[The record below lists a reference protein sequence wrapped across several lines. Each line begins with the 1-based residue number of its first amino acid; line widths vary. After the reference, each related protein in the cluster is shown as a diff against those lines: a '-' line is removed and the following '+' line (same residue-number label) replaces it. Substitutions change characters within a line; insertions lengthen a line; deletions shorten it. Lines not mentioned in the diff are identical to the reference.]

1 MYSYMFEITARM
13 FLQCKQ
19 KITKILKNNPKI
31 EPPHVIKQTL
41 RNSPLKNNLHF
52 NLNLEI
58 KIRTRAH
65 PSITRLCVQI
75 NNNSTEHRS
84 FVRGLRATVA
94 HHPTLPMTQIFG
106 WRPALAVI
114 PWTSN
119 VAMARPRTE
128 ASAEILH
135 GQSLELERTW
145 FGPSP
150 HLDSGVIQGRER
162 GVCAWRWW
170 KKNPYV
176 LRGMMRLRMNG
187 AMFEV
192 YLRVREWK
200 PWKCW

>member
-1 MYSYMFEITARM
+1 MFKITAWK
-13 FLQCKQ
+13 FYNVNKKSTQ
-19 KITKILKNNPKI
+19 ILKNNPKI
-31 EPPHVIKQTL
+31 EPPHVIKYML
-41 RNSPLKNNLHF
+41 GNSPLKNNLHF

-65 PSITRLCVQI
+65 QSFTRLCVQI

-84 FVRGLRATVA
+84 FVRGLKATVA

-106 WRPALAVI
+106 WRPTLAVI

-150 HLDSGVIQGRER
+150 HLGSGVVQGRKR
-162 GVCAWRWW
+162 SRVCAWRWW
-170 KKNPYV
+170 KKSIRFAWEDALAYEWRAIFQ
-176 LRGMMRLRMNG
+176 LT
-187 AMFEV
+187 A
-192 YLRVREWK
+192 RVEK